1 MSVNAVDQTTGNTTP
16 LAGNTNNLVGNLSAL
31 TTNTKSD
38 AVGAIN
44 EVNQTKQNAT
54 DNNLQTTDKTIVG
67 GINELRSGLTNETLL
82 LNQTLT
88 STGTIYNL
96 NGLVDDYMFIAFIIG
111 WYGGDTNDNMIVMPS
126 LAFSSSDYLLIPRKN
141 DVSTQ
146 AYAKINRRGYADG
159 ANYINAEGTEG
170 VSIKVVGI
178 IHK

>member
-67 GINELRSGLTNETLL
+67 GINELRSGLTTQRIYTKTVTKNE
-82 LNQTLT
+82 NDDNFV
-88 STGTIYNL
+88 STGVDLSEYDVLSAYEATGGAGAVCALGRSGNTVFVYLFGSNGTPYKSAATIEVYYVHRYT
-96 NGLVDDYMFIAFIIG
+96 G
-111 WYGGDTNDNMIVMPS
+111 ND
-126 LAFSSSDYLLIPRKN
+126 
-141 DVSTQ
+141 
-146 AYAKINRRGYADG
+146 
-159 ANYINAEGTEG
+159 
-170 VSIKVVGI
+170 
-178 IHK
+178 

>member
-67 GINELRSGLTNETLL
+67 GINELRSGLTNAVTGTAAMQSDHTINEAVLSRCGML
-82 LNQTLT
+82 YMGYFNITLT
-88 STGTIYNL
+88 SAVSAWSNFAHIEANLKYTTLCYAVSGGSNKVVYCTTGGNVQT
-96 NGLVDDYMFIAFIIG
+96 
-111 WYGGDTNDNMIVMPS
+111 
-126 LAFSSSDYLLIPRKN
+126 
-141 DVSTQ
+141 TQ
-146 AYAKINRRGYADG
+146 ALESGTTLHIVLCAV
-159 ANYINAEGTEG
+159 ANF
-170 VSIKVVGI
+170 S
-178 IHK
+178 

>member
-67 GINELRSGLTNETLL
+67 GINELRSGLTNIGSNTDLGDVQGSDTITLSDAVSNYRFVQILIGYYASGYPCFGQAL
-82 LNQTLT
+82 LPVSTLFT
-88 STGTIYNL
+88 GSDDIPITVAFSDRTGTTS
-96 NGLVDDYMFIAFIIG
+96 G
-111 WYGGDTNDNMIVMPS
+111 
-126 LAFSSSDYLLIPRKN
+126 K
-141 DVSTQ
+141 
-146 AYAKINRRGYADG
+146 
-159 ANYINAEGTEG
+159 ANISFLSAT
-170 VSIKVVGI
+170 SAKVVNTSDAVYTKFFGI
-178 IHK
+178 A

>member
-67 GINELRSGLTNETLL
+67 GINELRSGLIDVNSNIITIANAIKNVDIMSFTDRSSITINLKSAVGGQIFAFNA
-82 LNQTLT
+82 NQAIVFMIRLDTIDTVAHVIYDKNGGHTITATKSDGVLT
-88 STGTIYNL
+88 ITPSNALWGVTTMIYNW
-96 NGLVDDYMFIAFIIG
+96 I
-111 WYGGDTNDNMIVMPS
+111 
-126 LAFSSSDYLLIPRKN
+126 
-141 DVSTQ
+141 
-146 AYAKINRRGYADG
+146 
-159 ANYINAEGTEG
+159 
-170 VSIKVVGI
+170 
-178 IHK
+178 

>member
-67 GINELRSGLTNETLL
+67 GINELRSGLIKKTHY
-82 LNQTLT
+82 TLT
-88 STGTIYNL
+88 TDNDGDVAINVSVGNIVAIIPDRSKGDDGCYTSWFTGIISTNTSGTFYSIKF
-96 NGLVDDYMFIAFIIG
+96 VDATLAKIASTKIAF
-111 WYGGDTNDNMIVMPS
+111 
-126 LAFSSSDYLLIPRKN
+126 
-141 DVSTQ
+141 DVLYT
-146 AYAKINRRGYADG
+146 
-159 ANYINAEGTEG
+159 
-170 VSIKVVGI
+170 
-178 IHK
+178 